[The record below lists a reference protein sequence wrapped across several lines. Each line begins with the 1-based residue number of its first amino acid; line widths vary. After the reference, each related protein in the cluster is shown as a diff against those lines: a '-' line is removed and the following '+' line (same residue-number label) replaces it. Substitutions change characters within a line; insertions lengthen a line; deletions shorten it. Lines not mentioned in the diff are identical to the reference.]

1 MRRYCLILLL
11 YFIPRQAIADHIT
24 GGEMYYTFAGFTNGL
39 YTYDVTLKLFMRCNS
54 GRQFPDPAVIS
65 VFDRGSLSRIQD
77 INVNL
82 FYQRTIQILDS
93 DPCISDPP
101 RVCYEVAYYYFRVAL
116 PSTASGYTLASQVN
130 YRINGINNLTSFSQT
145 GATYSCEIPGTIAPG
160 NNSASFTGSDL
171 VIVCAGNFFSY
182 SFAATDPD
190 GDALRYSFCSAFNS
204 TSPGPNAVPVGPPPY
219 EPVPYNAPGYSS
231 GSPMGS
237 RVVIDPQ
244 TGLITGVAPPGGI
257 YVVTVCVE
265 EIRGGQVIS
274 TQRKDLQIHVADCS
288 VAAAQLEEEYMLCG
302 DTRVASIKNISNSPL
317 IVSYDWT
324 LFNEAGNAIHNTES
338 NTLNY
343 TFPQNGT
350 YSVQLIVNKNGAC
363 TDTGYAKVLVYP
375 GLNPA
380 FSASG
385 ICNTNPTIFRDETT
399 VVTGSVNSWTWDFGE
414 TQSLTDTSTLRHP
427 TYTYTKEGPKD
438 VRLIVTTT
446 EGCRDT
452 LVQNIQVISKPPIK
466 LSFRDS
472 LICLNDQL
480 QLQAES
486 SGSQHWSPSTGVI
499 HLNANGPLVSPSTTT
514 KYFVDVNL
522 DGCLNRDSVLVRVTD
537 HVNLQ
542 TMGDTTICNKDE
554 IQLHIES
561 DGLQYTWTPA
571 ESLNNA
577 GIKNPKAFPDTTT
590 RYSVTAR
597 IGGCSTSRS
606 FLVSTKP
613 YPIVQAGGDTIIC
626 FNTPAF
632 LHASTNGDEW
642 SWLPA
647 KGLSDVHLLNPVVRP
662 DDETS
667 YIFSAKFNDGCPKP
681 GYDTLVVTVRPR
693 IIAYA
698 GNDTVAVVGQPFQL
712 SASGGTQYEWSPSF
726 ALSAT
731 DIPNPVAQFNEAADN
746 IRYSIKVMNDL
757 GCFEMAYLNIKVYA
771 TGPNVFVPT
780 AFTPNQDG
788 LNDVLRP
795 VVVGMKKFEYFKVY
809 NRWGQLV
816 FGTSQEGKGWDGRV
830 NGQVQSNNV
839 YVWMVKAVDFNGH
852 PYFRR
857 GTVTLIR

>member
-54 GRQFPDPAVIS
+54 GRQFPNPAVIS
-65 VFDRGSLSRIQD
+65 VFDRGSFSRIQD

-219 EPVPYNAPGYSS
+219 EPVPYNAPEYNS
-231 GSPMGS
+231 GAPMGS

-324 LFNEAGNAIHNTES
+324 LFNEAGNAIHNTTS

-350 YSVQLIVNKNGAC
+350 YSVHLIVNKNGAC
-363 TDTGYAKVLVYP
+363 TDT
-375 GLNPA
+375 
-380 FSASG
+380 
-385 ICNTNPTIFRDETT
+385 
-399 VVTGSVNSWTWDFGE
+399 
-414 TQSLTDTSTLRHP
+414 
-427 TYTYTKEGPKD
+427 
-438 VRLIVTTT
+438 
-446 EGCRDT
+446 
-452 LVQNIQVISKPPIK
+452 
-466 LSFRDS
+466 
-472 LICLNDQL
+472 
-480 QLQAES
+480 
-486 SGSQHWSPSTGVI
+486 
-499 HLNANGPLVSPSTTT
+499 
-514 KYFVDVNL
+514 
-522 DGCLNRDSVLVRVTD
+522 
-537 HVNLQ
+537 
-542 TMGDTTICNKDE
+542 
-554 IQLHIES
+554 
-561 DGLQYTWTPA
+561 
-571 ESLNNA
+571 
-577 GIKNPKAFPDTTT
+577 
-590 RYSVTAR
+590 
-597 IGGCSTSRS
+597 
-606 FLVSTKP
+606 
-613 YPIVQAGGDTIIC
+613 
-626 FNTPAF
+626 
-632 LHASTNGDEW
+632 
-642 SWLPA
+642 
-647 KGLSDVHLLNPVVRP
+647 
-662 DDETS
+662 
-667 YIFSAKFNDGCPKP
+667 
-681 GYDTLVVTVRPR
+681 
-693 IIAYA
+693 
-698 GNDTVAVVGQPFQL
+698 
-712 SASGGTQYEWSPSF
+712 
-726 ALSAT
+726 
-731 DIPNPVAQFNEAADN
+731 
-746 IRYSIKVMNDL
+746 
-757 GCFEMAYLNIKVYA
+757 
-771 TGPNVFVPT
+771 
-780 AFTPNQDG
+780 
-788 LNDVLRP
+788 
-795 VVVGMKKFEYFKVY
+795 
-809 NRWGQLV
+809 
-816 FGTSQEGKGWDGRV
+816 
-830 NGQVQSNNV
+830 
-839 YVWMVKAVDFNGH
+839 
-852 PYFRR
+852 
-857 GTVTLIR
+857 